1 MTNIPGGPFPEGEVR
16 AAADRPPDELILQH
30 LGAAVMLCWSRLPLG
45 TREQILNQ
53 AGDVL
58 GLAPASREEIVT
70 LLLRHSKAQ
79 WSAEKMR

>member
-1 MTNIPGGPFPEGEVR
+1 MTNDPEDRVPEGEVR
-16 AAADRPPDELILQH
+16 AAADRLPDELILQH

-45 TREQILNQ
+45 PREQILNQ

-58 GLAPASREEIVT
+58 GLAPASREDIIK

-79 WSAEKMR
+79 WMVEKMR